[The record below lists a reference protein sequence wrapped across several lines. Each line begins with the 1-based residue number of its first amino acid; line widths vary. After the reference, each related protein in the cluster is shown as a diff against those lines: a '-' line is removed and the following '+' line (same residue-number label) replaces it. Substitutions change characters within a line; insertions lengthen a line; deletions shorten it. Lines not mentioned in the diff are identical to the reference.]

1 LVSRRTFER
10 AEPAGNLPFRGPRQ
24 RVRGYERRRFFEVST
39 VTGRSVVALWVTLV
53 FAGSILALMAR
64 GAGPLV
70 GDLTLTRWLQES
82 LPPEGLMG
90 SLLTYTGRLV
100 WVLPIAFLAVALLRQ
115 RWLAALFVLVAAVTG
130 LLLGD
135 ALKLLVTRSRPSAEL
150 VQVYEP
156 SEGHGFPSTT
166 ALLAVV
172 LLGAVCYL
180 VWLQRPRRPVLA
192 ALLCAFLLSVLA
204 SGISRVRAGEHWA
217 TDVLGGWL
225 FGSAWLLILIVI
237 HRQWFSR
244 QGRPRMP
251 R

>member
-1 LVSRRTFER
+1 MCGCELRSVLV
-10 AEPAGNLPFRGPRQ
+10 
-24 RVRGYERRRFFEVST
+24 VST
-39 VTGRSVVALWVTLV
+39 STRRSLLALWVALV
-53 FAGSILALMAR
+53 LAGSILGLMAR
-64 GAGPLV
+64 GAGPLPV
-70 GDLTLTRWLQES
+70 DLTVTRWLQES

-100 WVLPIAFLAVALLRQ
+100 WFLPIAFLAVALLRQ
-115 RWLAALFVLVAAVTG
+115 RWLAALFILVGAVSG

-135 ALKLLVTRSRPSAEL
+135 ALKLLVARPRPSAEL
-150 VQVYEP
+150 VLVSDP
-156 SEGHGFPSTT
+156 SDGHGFPSTT

-180 VWLQRPRRPVLA
+180 VWRERPRRPLLA
-192 ALLCAFLLSVLA
+192 ALLCVSLLSVLA
-204 SGISRVRAGEHWA
+204 SGLSRVRAGEHWA

-225 FGSAWLLILIVI
+225 FGSAWLLILIFS
-237 HRQWFSR
+237 HRRWFSR

>member
-1 LVSRRTFER
+1 
-10 AEPAGNLPFRGPRQ
+10 
-24 RVRGYERRRFFEVST
+24 VST
-39 VTGRSVVALWVTLV
+39 GTRRSVVALWVALV
-53 FAGSILALMAR
+53 FAGSILGLLAR
-64 GAGPLV
+64 GAGPLP
-70 GDLTLTRWLQES
+70 GDLTATRWLQES

-100 WVLPIAFLAVALLRQ
+100 WFLPAAFFAVALLRR
-115 RWLAALFVLVAAVTG
+115 RWFAALFVLVAAVTG

-135 ALKLLVTRSRPSAEL
+135 ALKLLVSRARPSVEL
-150 VQVYEP
+150 VLVNEP
-156 SEGHGFPSTT
+156 SDGYGFPSTT

-180 VWLQRPRRPVLA
+180 IWLERPRRSLLA
-192 ALLCAFLLSVLA
+192 ALLCASLLSVLA

-225 FGSAWLLILIVI
+225 FGSAWLLVLIFI
-237 HRQWFSR
+237 HRRWFSR
-244 QGRPRMP
+244 QGRLRMP